1 MTYTDYSSTPLLM
14 LADQSQTRLISDKK
28 WLIPERLTV
37 LPSERENG
45 MGTMERKNLEL
56 TRAHLRSLER
66 QGLVVSSLDSDGQVR
81 WRITEKGRREDPN
94 EMNARLD
101 LDS

>member
-1 MTYTDYSSTPLLM
+1 
-14 LADQSQTRLISDKK
+14 
-28 WLIPERLTV
+28 
-37 LPSERENG
+37 
-45 MGTMERKNLEL
+45 MGAMERKNLEL
-56 TRAHLRSLER
+56 IRAHLRGLER

-94 EMNARLD
+94 EMDSRID

>member
-1 MTYTDYSSTPLLM
+1 
-14 LADQSQTRLISDKK
+14 
-28 WLIPERLTV
+28 
-37 LPSERENG
+37 
-45 MGTMERKNLEL
+45 MERKNLEL
-56 TRAHLRSLER
+56 IRAHLRSLER